1 MKYEDYYKILQV
13 ARDASQ
19 DDIKRSYRRLARKY
33 HPDVS
38 KEADAEDKFKS
49 LGEAYEVLKDPE
61 KRAAYDQLGSNWKAG
76 QDFTPPPGWEN
87 SFSSGRGG
95 ARSGGTVDF
104 SDLFEGLFGG
114 GQRGR
119 GAGGRA
125 PRRGAD
131 SQVKVQIS
139 LEDAFVGI
147 ERLVRLQS
155 QSGLRRLNVK
165 IPAGVVDGQQIRL
178 AGQGQPSRSGG
189 GAGDLFLVI
198 ELLPHAMFRCE
209 GKDIHLELPIAPW
222 EAALGAT
229 VTVPT
234 LDGSIGLKIPMDSQA
249 GRKLRIK
256 GRGLGDGDFYAQL
269 QIVVPPASNE
279 SVTKL
284 YEQMRDASDFDPR
297 AKLHD

>member
-1 MKYEDYYKILQV
+1 MKYEDYYQTLNV
-13 ARDASQ
+13 ARDASP

-38 KEADAEDKFKS
+38 KEANAEEKFKS

-61 KRAAYDQLGSNWKAG
+61 KRSAYDQLGSNWKAG
-76 QDFTPPPGWEN
+76 QDFTPPPGWDHI
-87 SFSSGRGG
+87 FSSGRSG
-95 ARSGGTVDF
+95 AGNARGSVDF

-114 GQRGR
+114 SQRGR
-119 GAGGRA
+119 GARARQRGG
-125 PRRGAD
+125 D

-139 LEDAFVGI
+139 LDEAYTGI
-147 ERLVRLQS
+147 SRVVRLQS
-155 QSGLRRLNVK
+155 RSGSRRLNVK

-178 AGQGQPSRSGG
+178 GGQGQPGLGG
-189 GAGDLFLVI
+189 ASAGDLFLGI
-198 ELLPHAMFRCE
+198 ELLPHSLFQCD

-234 LDGSIGLKIPMDSQA
+234 LNGSVELKIPRDSRS
-249 GRKLRIK
+249 GRKLRLK

-269 QIVVPPASNE
+269 QIAVPPANTE
-279 SVTKL
+279 SAVEL
-284 YEQMRDASDFDPR
+284 YEKMRTDFDFDPR
-297 AKLHD
+297 AKFSG